1 MTFCCANQIKNAC
14 NSKYI
19 KYLSCICGDGR
30 GTFAA
35 SEFLL
40 SPLSMVYLI
49 YGRHT
54 LRHLNLTFYFLE
66 KHMSVSCYRR

>member
-1 MTFCCANQIKNAC
+1 M
-14 NSKYI
+14 KYI
-19 KYLSCICGDGR
+19 SCICGDGR

-49 YGRHT
+49 YGFD
-54 LRHLNLTFYFLE
+54 LNLGGSTDI
-66 KHMSVSCYRR
+66 KP